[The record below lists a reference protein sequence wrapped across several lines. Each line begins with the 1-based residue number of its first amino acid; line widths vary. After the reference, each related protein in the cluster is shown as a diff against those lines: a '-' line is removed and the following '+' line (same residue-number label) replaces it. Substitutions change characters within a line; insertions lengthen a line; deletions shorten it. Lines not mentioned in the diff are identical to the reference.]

1 MIKVKL
7 RDNKT
12 KGLDL
17 SKKVLSNVRKITQK
31 ILHLSFLISSCLFLS
46 SCLLFQNPT
55 PKDIENN
62 NDSQCSTGNA
72 RFIADQIST
81 PSNDKP
87 ITINHKKGLV
97 FSFTVNLKTCLKDS
111 LRPDTSIQNSSFEI
125 LYHSNF
131 KDTDQEELV
140 KVISNTEG
148 CIQWKE
154 TYKYKY
160 TLRSSWIGLKR
171 VIRQTDGAYSG
182 GVEIETAVN
191 PWLSPNEK
199 ESGLPQILDM
209 RCEYTNNSIFESGK
223 NRGQNIQYYKDGLK
237 FLETADQ
244 EKPLL
249 WAPHFSLQVE
259 EVSESQSKSQSEGQS
274 ENQVKDSKELAIK
287 RLLIKYQSACKEN
300 NPNENCYKR
309 YFKFNFHVPLEFRS
323 LDSSSSFDTELN
335 GGVYNIKSFL
345 TINPKGDNKTYNLA
359 VCDKKNIEINE
370 NDKFLNFSC
379 IFDIAFFNQ
388 NSVFKILHKISTV
401 NPDKSNRENYLPMR
415 DFQGTYTIEFKF
427 GSLLTGVTID
437 ANDNNIYSK
446 VLREPDENLDFISKK
461 DSGIIDAKNENQAK
475 SVNLKVLQLGATG
488 DFKYSNI
495 QSQENTIEREIS
507 FVGKICMTDALNSQK
522 LENTKFRVFLQ
533 KPRRQA
539 CESDEGLNESDKEL
553 SQIITG
559 QIEEVFSN
567 SQTKE
572 KFETDNEKCLTIPI
586 TVPHK
591 IFNKQRY
598 FEIIAHLLSEDLNLY
613 GSVKLALNPWQR
625 AFQAFQ
631 DAQNLDENN
640 IRFEVKDISPPEL
653 VINQFRSINL
663 FPSYGLDKLLNIH
676 IFHRFY
682 LLFQP
687 FIRRPD
693 NVSLGLNHQA
703 RELLRDGYYL
713 VRVLI
718 LRNPK
723 ETGHW
728 GAVQNQENL
737 NQTRAEPQVDQKI
750 DLSSGDYITHTD
762 SVVRTKANFVNFYM
776 PIYLS
781 TKQMY
786 YIASRNMIVIQIYP
800 ADPNY
805 IVHKGDGSVDSEKT
819 KWRAFVDHDLVN
831 QPYGGAVNL
840 QNWVNW
846 NLLQPVNINTD
857 EVIELSP
864 VGRKYKHFD
873 FSKLDE
879 GKSLEEL
886 DLENCQ
892 NRLNEDKEVNS
903 KSSED
908 SNEASSEIRVESKE
922 CEQALSPFLGR
933 LESFRSMQNE
943 RDQLR
948 EDLQAQIADAKKL
961 QEQLQG
967 IDGEA
972 SLSEKLRA
980 AEQEESELNDRLKE
994 IEKKIER
1001 KLDAVLDQSQFKDK
1015 ESADRVKKFCSEEN
1029 LRKDYGPA
1037 LEIYKR
1043 KVESKYTPDLLNNF
1057 SLENALK
1064 PIVLGTEEAQGLKED
1079 LKNSYQKYLKSQKD
1093 GEQPAISLLIE
1104 NINKNDFII
1113 DLKEHPIFEEHRDM
1127 LMLHRH
1133 ISRTNYLDLTHT
1145 ESYFH
1150 YVKGSGKNVF
1160 AVHDLIASY
1169 LLMLEKYSSQND
1181 SLSVL
1186 FKFVQENAAAFNM
1199 ESELA
1204 LPASCNEEKRQTC
1217 SEEKLTLLIKSN
1229 LFENLSFSNDML
1241 IDVFIKRQALIFMMF
1256 FIIQENIALDF
1267 LEEAVNPYLDLKGG
1281 WLKSWFESENQSKI
1295 YFTAIQKFLKK
1306 HEDSIIERLN
1316 FNSNPLTIQ
1325 QKAIEELDQLT
1336 QNNYLDSLI
1345 YDQIDS
1351 DNPFN
1356 KKSLK
1361 ALINEGVKTEEI
1373 NNFESL
1379 PFFRSLCFFWFE
1391 DFMKKYLDAK
1401 TKISTYTNYVRQFNY
1416 LQILE
1421 HAYVRN
1427 NLNPKKFQS
1436 DLQSVIDEVEQGF
1449 MKEEERACHKGYRQC
1464 VTEDF
1469 CSASPISQLNNDSK
1483 VDYCKTFSVNRESCF
1498 NWVKD
1503 TCADPDNK
1511 NLNLCQPKFV
1521 ESGTCYEDVNYFC
1534 RLNPDKNFCV
1544 DFENR
1549 CFKQYAECLD
1559 SSKLFQKNLDQILN
1573 TPTPAIET
1581 CVKDFNEF
1589 FKLENKMIV
1598 YDISS
1603 QDSDLKYRGGFLR
1616 NFAVSFNNS
1625 IGSYMNWT
1633 AQRGK
1638 SVSLSLDPMKLI
1650 PSIFTLGSSA
1660 SISQSQSDNESN
1672 SGRIAWDGR
1681 AGEAVFLSVGKAE
1694 VEIGVKEFQKCLII
1708 KPRPNSFI
1716 ASFQTGEPKDYKNVW
1731 SDGAKDLD
1739 KIVFSRPGL
1748 ILCNPVEK
1756 RDSNNL
1762 ERITESYYYISQA
1775 NTDPSNSQFLD
1786 LYDLSNRPFI
1796 LILRGKREFLKFYHL
1811 ARRISKAGPL
1821 NEQPSNQFVEHTD
1834 IAEYARGLSLKL
1846 REVTPTGFYPGV
1858 YDYPFNVNE
1867 EIDASHLSTGDQ
1879 NYTIRNLHPVK
1890 IFEVPSTSKG
1900 IVPIQK

>member
-7 RDNKT
+7 RDNKI
-12 KGLDL
+12 KRLNL
-17 SKKVLSNVRKITQK
+17 SKKVLNNVRKIKQK
-31 ILHLSFLISSCLFLS
+31 IVHLFFLISSCLFLS
-46 SCLLFQNPT
+46 SCLLFQSP
-55 PKDIENN
+55 PLKDPGNN
-62 NDSQCSTGNA
+62 NSQCSTGNA

-81 PSNDKP
+81 PDNYKP
-87 ITINHKKGLV
+87 ITIKYKEGLAD
-97 FSFTVNLKTCLKDS
+97 SFTVNLKTCLKDS
-111 LRPDTSIQNSSFEI
+111 LRPDASIQNSSFEI
-125 LYHSNF
+125 LYDSNLP
-131 KDTDQEELV
+131 DQEKPV

-148 CIQWKE
+148 CIQWEE

-160 TLRSSWIGLKR
+160 TLKSSWIGLKR
-171 VIRQTDGAYSG
+171 VIRQTEGAYSG

-199 ESGLPQILDM
+199 EIGLPQILDM
-209 RCEYTNNSIFESGK
+209 RCEYINRSIFKSDG
-223 NRGQNIQYYKDGLK
+223 NREQNTQYHKDGLR

-244 EKPLL
+244 KKPLL

-259 EVSESQSKSQSEGQS
+259 EVSESKSESQA
-274 ENQVKDSKELAIK
+274 KDLKELEIK
-287 RLLIKYQSACKEN
+287 RLLIKYKSACQEN
-300 NPNENCYKR
+300 SPNESCYKR
-309 YFKFNFHVPLEFRS
+309 YFKIYFHVPLEFRS

-345 TINPKGDNKTYNLA
+345 MISPKGDNKTYNLA
-359 VCDKKNIEINE
+359 VCDKNNIEINE

-401 NPDKSNRENYLPMR
+401 NPDKSNKENYLPMR

-437 ANDNNIYSK
+437 ANDNNIYSE
-446 VLREPDENLDFISKK
+446 VLRDSTKNLNFISKI
-461 DSGIIDAKNENQAK
+461 DSGIIAAKNKNQAK

-539 CESDEGLNESDKEL
+539 CKSDEGFNESDTEL

-567 SQTKE
+567 PQTKE

-586 TVPHK
+586 AVPHK

-631 DAQNLDENN
+631 DAQNLDEKN

-728 GAVQNQENL
+728 ETVQNQENL
-737 NQTRAEPQVDQKI
+737 NQTRAEIQVEQKI

-762 SVVRTKANFVNFYM
+762 SVVRAKANFVNFYM

-786 YIASRNMIVIQIYP
+786 YIASRNMIVVQIYP

-805 IVHKGDGSVDSEKT
+805 IVYKSDGSVDSEKT

-873 FSKLDE
+873 FSKLGE

-892 NRLNEDKEVNS
+892 NRINKDKEVDSNS
-903 KSSED
+903 SGD
-908 SNEASSEIRVESKE
+908 SNEVSSKIRVESEE
-922 CEQALSPFLGR
+922 CEQALSPFLGH
-933 LESFRSMQNE
+933 LDNFILMQNK

-948 EDLQAQIADAKKL
+948 EKLQIQIGHTNKL
-961 QEQLQG
+961 QEQLQRVE
-967 IDGEA
+967 GEA
-972 SLSEKLRA
+972 SLRQKLRT
-980 AEQEESELNDRLKE
+980 AEQIGFELTGRLEE
-994 IEKKIER
+994 IEKELGR
-1001 KLDAVLDQSQFKDK
+1001 ELDAILDQSQFSDK
-1015 ESADRVKKFCSEEN
+1015 ESADKVREFCFEEN
-1029 LRKDYGPA
+1029 LRKDYDPGI
-1037 LEIYKR
+1037 EIYR
-1043 KVESKYTPDLLNNF
+1043 REVESKYTPELLNYF

-1079 LKNSYQKYLKSQKD
+1079 LKNSYQKYLKWKKD
-1093 GEQPAISLLIE
+1093 WKQPITSLSSK

-1113 DLKEHPIFEEHRDM
+1113 DPEQHPIFEKHRSM
-1127 LMLHRH
+1127 LMLHRYIPIH
-1133 ISRTNYLDLTHT
+1133 TYYNFRMLSRFD
-1145 ESYFH
+1145 
-1150 YVKGSGKNVF
+1150 YVRGRENVF
-1160 AVHDLIASY
+1160 AVRHLIDSY
-1169 LLMLEKYSSQND
+1169 LLMLKKYSSQD
-1181 SLSVL
+1181 DFSSVL
-1186 FKFVQENAAAFNM
+1186 FDFVQENKLAFNI

-1204 LPASCNEEKRQTC
+1204 PPDSCKEEEYQTC
-1217 SEEKLTLLIKSN
+1217 SEEKLKLLIKSN
-1229 LFENLSFSNDML
+1229 LFENLIFSSDMPV
-1241 IDVFIKRQALIFMMF
+1241 DVFIKRQALIFMMF
-1256 FIIQENIALDF
+1256 FILPEKALDF
-1267 LEEAVNPYLDLKGG
+1267 LEGVFNPYSDLKYI
-1281 WLKSWFESENQSKI
+1281 WFKSEDQSKI
-1295 YFTAIQKFLKK
+1295 YFTQIQEFLRDHEGRIIEKLNITINPFTIQKQAIQ
-1306 HEDSIIERLN
+1306 
-1316 FNSNPLTIQ
+1316 
-1325 QKAIEELDQLT
+1325 ELDQIT

-1351 DNPFN
+1351 DNLFS

-1361 ALINEGVKTEEI
+1361 ALIDKGVKTKDI

-1379 PFFRSLCFFWFE
+1379 PFFKSLCVFWFE
-1391 DFMKKYLDAK
+1391 DFMKKYLDTK

-1421 HAYVRN
+1421 HAYVKNQN
-1427 NLNPKKFQS
+1427 NPEKFMS
-1436 DLQSVIDEVEQGF
+1436 DLQSVINEVEQKP
-1449 MKEEERACHKGYRQC
+1449 MEEEERACHIGYRQC
-1464 VTEDF
+1464 VSEDF
-1469 CSASPISQLNNDSK
+1469 CFAKPISQLTDNDSK
-1483 VDYCKTFSVNRESCF
+1483 AHYCQSISPNRKSCS

-1503 TCADPDNK
+1503 ICVDPDNK
-1511 NLNLCQPKFV
+1511 NLSLCEPNFV
-1521 ESGTCYEDVNYFC
+1521 SEACYKDVNYFC
-1534 RLNPDKNFCV
+1534 RLNPDKNFCA

-1549 CFKQYAECLD
+1549 CFKKYTGCLE

-1616 NFAVSFNNS
+1616 NFGFSFNNS

-1633 AQRGK
+1633 AQRGQSV
-1638 SVSLSLDPMKLI
+1638 SVSLDPTKLV
-1650 PSIFTLGSSA
+1650 PNIFTLGLSA
-1660 SISQSQSDNESN
+1660 SMSQSQSGNESN

-1681 AGEAVFLSVGKAE
+1681 AGEAVFLSIGKAE
-1694 VEIGVKEFQKCLII
+1694 VEIGVKKFQKCLIV
-1708 KPRPNSFI
+1708 KPRPNSFV
-1716 ASFQTGEPKDYKNVW
+1716 ASFQTGEPKDYKNLW
-1731 SDGAKDLD
+1731 SDGVKDLD

-1748 ILCNPVEK
+1748 ILCNPVEE
-1756 RDSNNL
+1756 RNFNDL
-1762 ERITESYYYISQA
+1762 ERIRESYYYITQA

-1786 LYDLSNRPFI
+1786 LYDLANRPFI
-1796 LILRGKREFLKFYHL
+1796 LILRGKREFLKFYHM
-1811 ARRISKAGPL
+1811 ARRISKESL
-1821 NEQPSNQFVEHTD
+1821 INEQPNNQFVEHTD
-1834 IAEYARGLSLKL
+1834 IAEYAGGLSLKL
-1846 REVTPTGFYPGV
+1846 REVTQTGFYPGV

-1867 EIDASHLSTGDQ
+1867 EIDASYLHYDEQ
-1879 NYTIRNLHPVK
+1879 NYIIQNLHSVK
-1890 IFEVPSTSKG
+1890 IFGVPNTNKG
-1900 IVPIQK
+1900 VVPIQK